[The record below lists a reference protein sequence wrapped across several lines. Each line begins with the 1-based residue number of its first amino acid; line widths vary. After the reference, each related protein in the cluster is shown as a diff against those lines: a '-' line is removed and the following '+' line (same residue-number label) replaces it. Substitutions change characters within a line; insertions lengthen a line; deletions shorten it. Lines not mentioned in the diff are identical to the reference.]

1 MVDQAIVEK
10 PVENLPATTG
20 GFRSII
26 EKAAALDNVDVDK
39 LERMMAMQ
47 LQWEERQARKLFDE
61 AKARASQKLKNIK
74 IEKTRSVSYDIDKN
88 DKSKGQKEAFKFAAL
103 EDIDKLIAPVLAEEK
118 IDVSYKIEPCAL
130 AGWHTIVCWLEHGGH
145 REPYPMPMPLDTSG
159 GKGNAQAM
167 GSTQTYGQRRALCGA
182 FNIITIG
189 MDDDGMGGNIDD
201 AQAKNIKD
209 MMQGLELDAGKVL
222 RFLKYMKAESV
233 EKILFKDYR
242 KATSFLE
249 EKLAKK
255 KAGDKNANPA

>member
-1 MVDQAIVEK
+1 
-10 PVENLPATTG
+10 
-20 GFRSII
+20 
-26 EKAAALDNVDVDK
+26 
-39 LERMMAMQ
+39 
-47 LQWEERQARKLFDE
+47 
-61 AKARASQKLKNIK
+61 
-74 IEKTRSVSYDIDKN
+74 
-88 DKSKGQKEAFKFAAL
+88 
-103 EDIDKLIAPVLAEEK
+103 
-118 IDVSYKIEPCAL
+118 
-130 AGWHTIVCWLEHGGH
+130 
-145 REPYPMPMPLDTSG
+145 
-159 GKGNAQAM
+159 
-167 GSTQTYGQRRALCGA
+167 
-182 FNIITIG
+182 